1 MATFRF
7 VKPTICIYFSIIF
20 ILGYLPISI
29 AIYYGTGSFTIKIS
43 IFIVMTLSFVI
54 LSVYI
59 YNRKIVIDEKCI
71 TYYSMFNEYKILWS
85 DVKEIGITKFY
96 LNGQTKDFLYF
107 STEEQISSITFN
119 IEINDKII
127 YLRNRKSLIR
137 EINKYWNCEIKGLIS

>member
-7 VKPTICIYFSIIF
+7 VKPTIWIYFSIIF